1 MAAMGKEHPL
11 NIFKQQGYGFDTA
24 TRDRRTLPGK
34 VVASAPRARPV
45 APIIAAARKERGE
58 RAAPAPA
65 TGRPRANR
73 MLLYSVLVVAG
84 GLVLYVAG
92 AAASGPALKSSSEE
106 VFSTAA
112 ASGDFT
118 ILAADYPGSESNRNL
133 AVAVRDM
140 LRNHGLPEVRVLG
153 YPPITEG
160 VHSRYTVL
168 VGSGRTAGALKDV
181 LSRLRAVTGPIGDP
195 APFRDAKL
203 IEAPPAP

>member
-11 NIFKQQGYGFDTA
+11 NIFKQQGVGFDTA
-24 TRDRRTLPGK
+24 TRERRTLPGK
-34 VVASAPRARPV
+34 VVASAPRRRPV
-45 APIIAAARKERGE
+45 APLIAAARKEH
-58 RAAPAPA
+58 APA

-92 AAASGPALKSSSEE
+92 AAASSPPLKSSSSEE
-106 VFSTAA
+106 VFSTASA
-112 ASGDFT
+112 TGDFT
-118 ILAADYPGSESNRNL
+118 ILAADYSGTEANRNL

-140 LRNHGLPEVRVLG
+140 LRGHGLPDVRVLG
-153 YPPITEG
+153 YPPVDGG

-168 VGSGRTAGALKDV
+168 VGSGRTAGALKEA
-181 LSRLRAVTGPIGDP
+181 LARLRAVTGPIGDP

-203 IEAPPAP
+203 IETPQVP